1 MTMSYSPPTAHG
13 PGRVGRQHSGLNVS
27 TLNSKN
33 ESHSMHALKT
43 YIVEDSQ
50 VIRENLIATLEEL
63 VPVEVVGTAED
74 ESTAVHWLTLPSS
87 AFDLV
92 IVDIFLKGGSGLGV
106 LRAAHSL
113 HRRHKLVVLSNYATP
128 DMRRK
133 CLELGADR
141 VFDKSNEIDALIQ
154 YCDRLANGGF
164 SEPGLLT

>member
-1 MTMSYSPPTAHG
+1 MQP
-13 PGRVGRQHSGLNVS
+13 
-27 TLNSKN
+27 
-33 ESHSMHALKT
+33 LKT
-43 YIVEDSQ
+43 YIVEDSL

-74 ESTAVHWLTLPSS
+74 ESTAVQWLSRQAS
-87 AFDLV
+87 AADLV

-106 LRAAHSL
+106 LRAAHL
-113 HRRHKLVVLSNYATP
+113 LPGRHKLVVLSNYATP

-154 YCDRLANGGF
+154 YCDRLANGGS
-164 SEPGLLT
+164 SEPGALA